1 MRYPLQPI
9 IVAAIIGCLLA
20 VAAVCFRPGPPA
32 TPMPA
37 ALTPARQ
44 APAVSARPSTPVPAA
59 LTPTRTPSAQRP
71 TLTPE
76 PTAKHGT
83 HTPAGGKAEPPT
95 VEDRGDAR
103 PPQRPMSPTTTP
115 DLETEPASSSA
126 PSTRHRVEA
135 GDTIY
140 WLAEQ
145 YGSSPEAILQANG
158 LDEQGARSL
167 DIGQELVIPVG
178 DEGQQA
184 GLSPGIVHQVQAGEA
199 LIIIA
204 QRYGTT
210 VETLMAANDLEDAEL
225 ILAGQELMVPAPP
238 GTGLAPPVTP
248 ISRTEPLAQTD
259 APTAAPQPAPTE
271 PIWPTAPL
279 SGTGTAKVVPPM
291 NASEAL
297 TQTAVLSE
305 TAPTE
310 VMTGTAGIEAGPA
323 PELVALEAAMV
334 TAVNAER
341 EARGLPPYRVD
352 DTLTAVARAHA
363 QDMVARDYVGHGS
376 PEGKRVRDR
385 LRDAGL
391 DLDRGGENYYVSTQS
406 AEEAVAHTLSWF
418 MDDPP
423 HRNNILHGYYTRMGV
438 GVAYRSPGWYI
449 FVLDFAGD

>member
-1 MRYPLQPI
+1 MRHPLQPI
-9 IVAAIIGCLLA
+9 IVTAITGSLLA
-20 VAAVCFRPGPPA
+20 VATGCFRPSPP
-32 TPMPA
+32 TPA
-37 ALTPARQ
+37 ASSPTRQ
-44 APAVSARPSTPVPAA
+44 ASVVSARPSTSVPTV

-71 TLTPE
+71 TLTSE
-76 PTAKHGT
+76 PTAKRGT
-83 HTPAGGKAEPPT
+83 HTSAGGKTEPPA
-95 VEDRGDAR
+95 VVDRGDAR
-103 PPQRPMSPTTTP
+103 PPQRPMSPTTAP
-115 DLETEPASSSA
+115 DLETEPTTSSA

-184 GLSPGIVHQVQAGEA
+184 ALSPGIVHQVQAGEA

-204 QRYGTT
+204 QQYSTT

-225 ILAGQELMVPAPP
+225 ILAGQELMVPVPP
-238 GTGLAPPVTP
+238 GTGLAPPATP
-248 ISRTEPLAQTD
+248 ISRMEPLAQTD
-259 APTAAPQPAPTE
+259 AAAAPQLAPTE
-271 PIWPTAPL
+271 PIWPTSPL
-279 SGTGTAKVVPPM
+279 SGTGTADVVPPM
-291 NASEAL
+291 STSEAL

-310 VMTGTAGIEAGPA
+310 VVTGTAESEAVPV
-323 PELVALEAAMV
+323 PELVALEEAMV

-341 EARGLPPYRVD
+341 EAHGLPPYRVD
-352 DTLTAVARAHA
+352 DTLAAVARAHA
-363 QDMVARDYVGHGS
+363 QDMVARDYIGHSS

-391 DLDRGGENYYVSTQS
+391 DLDRAGENYYVTTRP

-438 GVAYRSPGWYI
+438 GVASRSPGWYI